1 MLYPSTTSSIPASD
15 STTQNL
21 AHLIN
26 QNAEQE
32 NRRPKLVAL
41 SDQTEI
47 QKLGESDM
55 EISDA
60 DSETATIVVKKEDEP
75 IIFKKKSINPL
86 PSPEPTEFSGVVP
99 KLLPDAESL
108 VTGTDR
114 AESERTNHPRLS
126 DKQGNVHTSANHATR
141 LLVPI
146 NGNSQLAI
154 NYRQPLLDLPI
165 AGNKSF
171 HPALADVKTFDDIV
185 NRLNYVNEYAKLKID
200 DSTIE
205 RLAILWRLLMDP
217 NYSAAICMTA
227 REVLG
232 NVLSLRW
239 DSQTTTQPGGNID
252 QLVIDLLRRI
262 LNSDVEWYYDRAI
275 NGIDNRNFRTRR
287 CHPCAQNFMAVS
299 MWHIPNCSTPDR

>member
-1 MLYPSTTSSIPASD
+1 
-15 STTQNL
+15 
-21 AHLIN
+21 
-26 QNAEQE
+26 
-32 NRRPKLVAL
+32 LVAL

-47 QKLGESDM
+47 QKLRESDM

-60 DSETATIVVKKEDEP
+60 NSETATIVIKKEDEP
-75 IIFKKKSINPL
+75 IIFKKKSIDPL
-86 PSPEPTEFSGVVP
+86 PSPEPTKFSGVVP
-99 KLLPDAESL
+99 KPLPDAESL
-108 VTGTDR
+108 VTGADR
-114 AESERTNHPRLS
+114 AEPERANHPHLS
-126 DKQGNVHTSANHATR
+126 DEQGNVHTPANHATR
-141 LLVPI
+141 LLVPTD
-146 NGNSQLAI
+146 GNSQPTI

-171 HPALADVKTFDDIV
+171 HPALADVKTFNNIV

-227 REVLG
+227 REVYNNQVGDLVEVLR

-252 QLVIDLLRRI
+252 QLVIVTSELEDAAHALRISWQSPCGTFLTALHRI
-262 LNSDVEWYYDRAI
+262 I
-275 NGIDNRNFRTRR
+275 NGELISSLIPRSIWTRS
-287 CHPCAQNFMAVS
+287 PFFSGISKITLML
-299 MWHIPNCSTPDR
+299 STVTQIGSVALTPKE